1 MSTGFKRLHY
11 DRKNKNI
18 LLWEGSAKKPKKIP
32 FIPDFYVVD
41 EIAFDS
47 SLKDIHGRP
56 VRPLKQEERKAYYD
70 WEAKRWRGERVK
82 CPIEN
87 LCEEDVDVETKFL
100 QKKYVNVELTPE
112 IGDFKIGVIDI
123 EIAAGNGGYLPG
135 HKVVARRAG
144 TDSKAEMTLLEIEA
158 GEPAS
163 YEVWTEDGWVPYLD
177 SVYSKS
183 EFPDANAAKYPIN
196 LITISDSQ
204 TGETF
209 TFGLGEYTGGSE
221 AVMNYRAFKTEQAML
236 SEFLEWFSGRGY
248 DILTGWNTDGFDVPY
263 IYNRVVNE
271 LRDRPESIS
280 LLSPIGMV
288 RKNRK
293 NEIEIKGLLQLDYLA
308 LYKKFT
314 FKNEESY
321 KLNAIGRKVCGEGK
335 VDYEGSIN
343 DFYKKDWNRFVE
355 YNVQDVRLV
364 EKIDEKKKFI
374 ALAIAFAYQALVP
387 IDRVFSSV
395 ATIEGYIMRYL
406 HRHGQVMPNRADGR
420 EDWWVKNGMYDA
432 EVPSDPSDPNSPKVK
447 VLQNY
452 NPDDDVREEF
462 YVKGG
467 HVASN
472 PGFYTSSLCFDVASL
487 YPHMIIQYNI
497 SPETKVTAL
506 DKCDKSG
513 LIESEINGVWFKR
526 EKGMLPTIVK
536 KIFDERSAYKK
547 KMFGEKN
554 GTDLYNYYNSM
565 QQVRK
570 ILINSM
576 YGVMIRPEFHFY
588 DVDLARAI
596 TRGGRVLIRFL
607 TDKGEKAARLLAANP
622 GKIFPGAKPFEPKGH
637 ILSLIDTD
645 SNHLHFSEYREHLAP
660 DMEERE
666 FLKKIEIY
674 MEAAFESV
682 LKKKAAA
689 KGMEQ
694 VIRFKREGVIPTELV
709 LAKKKYISMLVQNED
724 EIYETPKMKVTGVEI
739 ARSDTPKFCREKLVE
754 TVRMI
759 MDGCT
764 EDELH
769 GKITSVWNEF
779 RNADVSEICSVGSV
793 SDYDKYIVPFRRRTI
808 DEWGQSSYGEE
819 DFTRRMCAVGTPMRN
834 RAAFVYNEFV
844 EQNGLPYEKIRSGSK
859 IRFIHIVDDKKFFGN
874 DVIAWIGDC
883 PKEIRAKMRIDYEK
897 QFETYLNVIDRM
909 SEVLKWRKWK
919 PGTSMNALSSFFC

>member
-32 FIPDFYVVD
+32 FVPDFYVVD

-70 WEAKRWRGERVK
+70 WEAKRWRGERIK

-135 HKVVARRAG
+135 HKAVARRAG

-248 DILTGWNTDGFDVPY
+248 DVLTGWNTDGFDVPY

-321 KLNAIGRKVCGEGK
+321 KLNAIGQKVCGEGK

-406 HRHGQVMPNRADGR
+406 HRHGQVMPNRAEGR

-452 NPDDDVREEF
+452 NPDDDEREEF

-506 DKCDKSG
+506 DKCDKSD

-622 GKIFPGAKPFEPKGH
+622 GKLFPGAKPFEPKGH

-645 SNHLHFSEYREHLAP
+645 SVEGDTKVWTTEG
-660 DMEERE
+660 EI
-666 FLKKIEIY
+666 KIEDLFNRCKRAEFFSDNNYIGELDNVSAY
-674 MEAAFESV
+674 GVDSSGNLSSAPIRYV
-682 LKKKAAA
+682 KKHLVKKAMFRITSGGKSVVVTKDHSLIVRR
-689 KGMEQ
+689 KGSIIE
-694 VIRFKREGVIPTELV
+694 VKPEEVFPG
-709 LAKKKYISMLVQNED
+709 D
-724 EIYETPKMKVTGVEI
+724 EICLG
-739 ARSDTPKFCREKLVE
+739 
-754 TVRMI
+754 
-759 MDGCT
+759 
-764 EDELH
+764 
-769 GKITSVWNEF
+769 
-779 RNADVSEICSVGSV
+779 
-793 SDYDKYIVPFRRRTI
+793 
-808 DEWGQSSYGEE
+808 
-819 DFTRRMCAVGTPMRN
+819 
-834 RAAFVYNEFV
+834 
-844 EQNGLPYEKIRSGSK
+844 
-859 IRFIHIVDDKKFFGN
+859 
-874 DVIAWIGDC
+874 
-883 PKEIRAKMRIDYEK
+883 
-897 QFETYLNVIDRM
+897 
-909 SEVLKWRKWK
+909 
-919 PGTSMNALSSFFC
+919 